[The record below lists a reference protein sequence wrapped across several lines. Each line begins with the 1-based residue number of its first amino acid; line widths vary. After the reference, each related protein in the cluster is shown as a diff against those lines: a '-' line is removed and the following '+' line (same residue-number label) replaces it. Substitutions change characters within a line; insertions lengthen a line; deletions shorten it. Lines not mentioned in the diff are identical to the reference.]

1 MKWGLKMNLEIHE
14 VELLVETI
22 EYRIENDVELIRDVN
37 TKEDLTYLLER
48 LEDEYV

>member
-1 MKWGLKMNLEIHE
+1 MNLEIHE